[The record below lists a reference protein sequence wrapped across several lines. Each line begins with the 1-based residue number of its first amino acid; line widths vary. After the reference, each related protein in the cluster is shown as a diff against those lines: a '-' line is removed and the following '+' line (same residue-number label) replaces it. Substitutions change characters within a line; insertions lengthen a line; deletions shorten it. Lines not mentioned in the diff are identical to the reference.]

1 MNHDTV
7 QAAWILV
14 EPSIYPFLTLERKL
28 KEIAKKLQ
36 GVE

>member
-14 EPSIYPFLTLERKL
+14 EPSRYPFLTLERKL
-28 KEIAKKLQ
+28 KESDKK
-36 GVE
+36 V